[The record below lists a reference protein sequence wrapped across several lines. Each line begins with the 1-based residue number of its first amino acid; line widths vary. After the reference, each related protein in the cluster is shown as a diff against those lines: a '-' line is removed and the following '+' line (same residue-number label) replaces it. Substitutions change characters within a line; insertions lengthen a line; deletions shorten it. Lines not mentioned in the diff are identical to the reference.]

1 MAYLVLVRHGQ
12 SEWNIKGLWTGR
24 KEVPLTDQGRKEAET
39 VGEELRNIPIDE
51 GYSSNQGRSEE
62 TLQIILKTINSNAP
76 VHHAEQLQERDYG
89 DLTGKNK
96 WDVQK
101 EYGDEQFQKWRRGW
115 DTQPPNGESL
125 KDVYERTVPYYKE
138 EILPQLQQ
146 GKNVLVVSSNNAL
159 RSLVKYIEKVSD
171 SDVVKI
177 DLATGEA
184 YVYEVD
190 NDGNVVRKE
199 KRASRPNTS

>member
-1 MAYLVLVRHGQ
+1 M
-12 SEWNIKGLWTGR
+12 
-24 KEVPLTDQGRKEAET
+24 
-39 VGEELRNIPIDE
+39 
-51 GYSSNQGRSEE
+51 
-62 TLQIILKTINSNAP
+62 
-76 VHHAEQLQERDYG
+76 QERDYG